1 MTLMC
6 VIALWG
12 VAGGARSCGE
22 SRRVYGEKHSLDT
35 APHAR
40 ISGEHLRVCARDYTC
55 CSSEMEDT
63 LARQSEA
70 NFLSAVRDT
79 SHFLLTTLTQRHRR
93 LDEFFQEL
101 LDVAE
106 RSMSDMF
113 TLTYGHLY
121 TQNAHMFQQ
130 LFTDLRRYYT
140 GSTVSLSEVLAD
152 FWAGLVER
160 MFPLINP
167 QYQFSEEYLECVSKH
182 AEQLQ
187 PFGDLPQKLHTQ
199 VSRALTAARALVQ
212 GLAAGRDIVNKATEL
227 AVGSECVRALMRQW
241 FCPLCH
247 GSPSLKP
254 CHSLCLN
261 VMKGCLANQADLDSE
276 WNNFIDALMLLV
288 QKLGGPFHFELA
300 TDSIAVKVSE
310 GIMFMQE
317 NSFSISKK
325 VFQGCGIPRPT
336 PARNKRSLRQRDDG
350 KPAFRS
356 YSSKEKPT
364 TASGTN
370 LDRLVEELQERLRP
384 MRGFWVT
391 LPHTICNDEHMSADV
406 TNENRCWNGQT
417 RGRYLPSVTADG
429 LVNQINNPEL
439 EVDVTRPDVKTR
451 RLIMELRVAVNRLRL
466 AQAGRDA
473 EFIDSDVEAGSGS
486 GGAGEADERFSDDWP
501 GYGGSFSPPRN
512 TPADRLRPRDTPPAD
527 RLRPQDTPTNKRNRL
542 NGRSR
547 SDAGRLSPPLL
558 SVLLFTVFFSLNL

>member
-1 MTLMC
+1 MF
-6 VIALWG
+6 
-12 VAGGARSCGE
+12 
-22 SRRVYGEKHSLDT
+22 SL
-35 APHAR
+35 
-40 ISGEHLRVCARDYTC
+40 V
-55 CSSEMEDT
+55 
-63 LARQSEA
+63 
-70 NFLSAVRDT
+70 
-79 SHFLLTTLTQRHRR
+79 
-93 LDEFFQEL
+93 
-101 LDVAE
+101 
-106 RSMSDMF
+106 
-113 TLTYGHLY
+113 
-121 TQNAHMFQQ
+121 
-130 LFTDLRRYYT
+130 
-140 GSTVSLSEVLAD
+140 
-152 FWAGLVER
+152 
-160 MFPLINP
+160 NP
-167 QYQFSEEYLECVSKH
+167 QYEFSEEYLECVSKH

-212 GLAAGRDIVNKATEL
+212 GLAVGRDIVNKVTEL
-227 AVGSECVRALMRQW
+227 TVGSECVRALMRQW
-241 FCPLCH
+241 FCPLCR

-300 TDSIAVKVSE
+300 TDSIAVTVSE

-317 NSFSISKK
+317 NSFSVSAK

-336 PARNKRSLRQRDDG
+336 PARSKRSSRARDNG

-356 YSSKEKPT
+356 YSSVEKPT

-406 TNENRCWNGQT
+406 TNEDRCWNGQT

-439 EVDVTRPDVKTR
+439 EGAASGCEQTETRSGRTR
-451 RLIMELRVAVNRLRL
+451 R
-466 AQAGRDA
+466 
-473 EFIDSDVEAGSGS
+473 DVEAGSGS
-486 GGAGEADERFSDDWP
+486 GGAGEAGERFSDDWP
-501 GYGGSFSPPRN
+501 GYGSFSPPRN
-512 TPADRLRPRDTPPAD
+512 APADRLRPRDTPPAD
-527 RLRPQDTPTNKRNRL
+527 RLHPRDTPTNKRNRL

-547 SDAGRLSPPLL
+547 SDAGRLTPPLL
-558 SVLLFTVFFSLNL
+558 SVLLLFTVCFSLGL